1 MVQDEDLPCLL
12 RVRYSHLIESLY
24 LDIDGHVDV
33 MAEIDLCLDWKK
45 VTRDITE
52 VGVAID
58 ISAMAGFHP

>member
-1 MVQDEDLPCLL
+1 
-12 RVRYSHLIESLY
+12 LIESLY